1 MEGMKILG
9 IGNALVDTLYR
20 LHDEHLLSE
29 IHLKR
34 DAMTLINER
43 WEHEIEELTKN
54 IEKRRT
60 SGGSIS
66 NTMLALARLGRE
78 TGFIGR
84 VGSDEAG
91 DFFEEKMRE
100 AGVATHLV
108 RGREM
113 TGVAHTF
120 ITPGGSRTFGTM
132 LGAAYYLSAADIND
146 DMFHGYDLLHME
158 GYLVQNHELIET
170 ICRKAKESGLI
181 ISLDLSSFNV
191 VSKDRTYFHHL
202 ISDYIDIV
210 FANEGEARAFT
221 GSFDPHEQLRHIAH
235 LCDIAVVK
243 LGEHGAIAM
252 LDGGK
257 IYQVDAVSVDNV
269 VDTTAAGDYFA
280 AGFLHALTLGHRL
293 EKCLQVGTILSSEVI
308 QVVGTE
314 LSMAA
319 WNRIKSGIHCRG

>member
-1 MEGMKILG
+1 MKIIG
-9 IGNALVDTLYR
+9 IGNALVDVLYR
-20 LHDEHLLSE
+20 LQDEHLLSE

-43 WEHEIEELTKN
+43 WEHKIEELTEN
-54 IEKRRT
+54 IDKSRT

-78 TGFIGR
+78 PGFIGR
-84 VGSDEAG
+84 VGNDESG
-91 DFFEEKMRE
+91 DFFEEKLRD
-100 AGVATHLV
+100 AGVSTHLI

-132 LGAAYYLSAADIND
+132 LGAAYYLSANDITEE
-146 DMFHGYDLLHME
+146 MFRGYDLLHIE
-158 GYLVQNHELIET
+158 GYLVQNHELIEA
-170 ICRKAKESGLI
+170 ICQKAKQMGLI
-181 ISLDLSSFNV
+181 LSLDLSSFNV
-191 VSKDRTYFHHL
+191 VSKDRAYFHHL
-202 ISDYIDIV
+202 ISDYIDLV

-235 LCDIAVVK
+235 LCDMAVVK
-243 LGEHGAIAM
+243 LGEHGSIAM
-252 LDGGK
+252 LDGGR
-257 IYQVDAVSVDNV
+257 IYQVDAIPVENV

-293 EKCLQVGTILSSEVI
+293 EKCLHVGSVLSSEVI
-308 QVVGTE
+308 QVVGSE
-314 LSMAA
+314 LSLAA
-319 WNRIKSGIHCRG
+319 WNRIKSGIHCRE

>member
-1 MEGMKILG
+1 MKIIG
-9 IGNALVDTLYR
+9 IGNALVDVLYR
-20 LHDEHLLSE
+20 LPDEHLLSE

-43 WEHEIEELTKN
+43 WEHKIEELTEDIDKS
-54 IEKRRT
+54 RT

-78 TGFIGR
+78 PGFIGR
-84 VGSDEAG
+84 VGNDEAG
-91 DFFEEKMRE
+91 DFFEEKLRD
-100 AGVATHLV
+100 AGVSPNLI

-132 LGAAYYLSAADIND
+132 LGAAYYLSANDITEE
-146 DMFHGYDLLHME
+146 MFRGYDLLHIE
-158 GYLVQNHELIET
+158 GYLVQNHELIEA
-170 ICRKAKESGLI
+170 ICQKAKQMGLI
-181 ISLDLSSFNV
+181 LSLDLSSFNV
-191 VSKDRTYFHHL
+191 VSKDRAYFHHL
-202 ISDYIDIV
+202 ISDYIDLV

-235 LCDIAVVK
+235 LCDMAVVK
-243 LGEHGAIAM
+243 LGEHGSIAM
-252 LDGGK
+252 LDGGR
-257 IYQVDAVSVDNV
+257 IYQVDAIPVEKV

-293 EKCLQVGTILSSEVI
+293 EKCLHVGSVLSSEVI
-308 QVVGTE
+308 QVVGSE
-314 LSMAA
+314 LSLAA
-319 WNRIKSGIHCRG
+319 WNRIKSGIHCRE